1 LKDLFQKKIIIISG
15 HYGTGKTNVSVNL
28 ALRLKEKYD
37 NISITDLDTVNPYF
51 RTADNANYLESKG
64 IKTILPKYA
73 NSNVDIPS
81 LPESLFYIFDS
92 EGKAIVDV
100 GGDDDGA
107 APLGSL
113 RKRIENAGYE
123 MYCVCNFCRPQT
135 STAEETAWLMGA
147 IERMSGLKFT
157 GLINNTNLSYET
169 TPEIILDSVPKMA
182 ELERLTG
189 LKTVFTSVSSTLAP
203 ALDVIPNVFYIENVT
218 KKLY

>member
-1 LKDLFQKKIIIISG
+1 MSNLFQNKIIIISG

-28 ALRLKEKYD
+28 ALKLKEKYND
-37 NISITDLDTVNPYF
+37 ISITDLDTVNPYF
-51 RTADNANYLESKG
+51 RTADNAKQLESKG
-64 IKTILPKYA
+64 IRTIIPKYA

-81 LPESLFYIFDS
+81 LPESLFSIFDS

-107 APLGSL
+107 APLGFM

-135 STAEETAWLMGA
+135 STAEETAELMVA
-147 IERMSGLKFT
+147 IERMSGLKFS

-169 TPEIILDSVPKMA
+169 TPEIILNSIPKME
-182 ELERLTG
+182 ELEKLTG
-189 LKTVFTSVSSTLAP
+189 LKTVMTTALSKFSPTL
-203 ALDVIPNVFYIENVT
+203 DNIPNIEYIDNIT
-218 KKLY
+218 KQLY

>member
-1 LKDLFQKKIIIISG
+1 MKNLFQKKIIIISG

-28 ALRLKEKYD
+28 ALKLKEKYND
-37 NISITDLDTVNPYF
+37 ISITDLDTVNPYF
-51 RTADNANYLESKG
+51 RTADNAKYLESKG

-81 LPESLFYIFDS
+81 LPESLFSIFDS

-107 APLGSL
+107 APLGFM
-113 RKRIENAGYE
+113 RKRVEEAGYE

-135 STAEETAWLMGA
+135 STAEETACLMGA
-147 IERMSGLKFT
+147 IERMSGLKFS

-169 TPEIILDSVPKMA
+169 TPEIVLSSIPKME
-182 ELERLTG
+182 ELEKITG
-189 LKTVFTSVSSTLAP
+189 LKTVFTTALSSLSP
-203 ALDVIPNVFYIENVT
+203 ALDSVPNIVYIENIT
-218 KKLY
+218 KQLY

>member
-1 LKDLFQKKIIIISG
+1 MFDKKIIIISG

-28 ALRLKEKYD
+28 ALKLKEEYED
-37 NISITDLDTVNPYF
+37 ISITDLDTVNPYF
-51 RTADNANYLESKG
+51 RTADNEKYLAERG
-64 IKTILPKYA
+64 IRTILPKYA

-81 LPESLFYIFDS
+81 LPESLFSIFDT

-107 APLGSL
+107 APLGSI
-113 RKRIENAGYE
+113 RERIESSGYE

-135 STAEETAWLMGA
+135 DTAEETAILMSR

-169 TPEIILDSVPKMA
+169 TPDIVLNSMAKMK

-189 LKTVFTSVSSTLAP
+189 LKTVLTTALSKFSP
-203 ALDVIPNVFYIENVT
+203 ALDEIENIFYIENIT
-218 KKLY
+218 KQLY

>member
-1 LKDLFQKKIIIISG
+1 MFDKKIIIISG

-28 ALRLKEKYD
+28 ALKLKEKYD
-37 NISITDLDTVNPYF
+37 DISITDLDTVNPYF
-51 RTADNANYLESKG
+51 RTADNAKYLESKG
-64 IKTILPKYA
+64 IRTILPKYA

-81 LPESLFYIFDS
+81 LPESLFSIFDS

-107 APLGSL
+107 APLGFM
-113 RKRIENAGYE
+113 RKRIEAAGYE

-135 STAEETAWLMGA
+135 STPEETAELMCA

-169 TPEIILDSVPKMA
+169 TPEIIMDSIPKMA
-182 ELERLTG
+182 ELEKITG
-189 LKTVFTSVSSTLAP
+189 LKTIFTSVSESLSP
-203 ALDVIPNVFYIENVT
+203 ALDVLPDVFYIENIT

>member
-1 LKDLFQKKIIIISG
+1 MELFSKKIIIISG

-28 ALRLKEKYD
+28 ALKLKEKYN

-51 RTADNANYLESKG
+51 RTADNAKYLESKG

-81 LPESLFYIFDS
+81 LPESLFSIFDS

-107 APLGSL
+107 APLGFMREKVEKS
-113 RKRIENAGYE
+113 GYE
-123 MYCVCNFCRPQT
+123 MYCVCNFMRPQT
-135 STAEETAWLMGA
+135 STAEETAFLMGA

-169 TPEIILDSVPKMA
+169 TPEIVFDSIPKMK
-182 ELERLTG
+182 ELEQLTG
-189 LKTVFTSVSSTLAP
+189 LKTVFTTALSSLAP
-203 ALDVIPNVFYIENVT
+203 HLDGIENIMYIENIT
-218 KKLY
+218 KQLY

>member
-1 LKDLFQKKIIIISG
+1 MFDKKIIIISG

-28 ALRLKEKYD
+28 ALKLKEKYED
-37 NISITDLDTVNPYF
+37 ISITDLDTVNPYF
-51 RTADNANYLESKG
+51 RTADNAKYLESKG
-64 IKTILPKYA
+64 IRTILPKYA

-81 LPESLFYIFDS
+81 LPESLFSIFDS

-107 APLGSL
+107 APLGFM
-113 RKRIENAGYE
+113 RKRIEDAGYE

-135 STAEETAWLMGA
+135 STPEETAELMGA

-169 TPEIILDSVPKMA
+169 TPEIIMDSIPKMA
-182 ELERLTG
+182 ELEKITG
-189 LKTVFTSVSSTLAP
+189 LKTIFTSVSETLSP
-203 ALDVIPNVFYIENVT
+203 ALDVLPDVFYIENIT

>member
-1 LKDLFQKKIIIISG
+1 MFDKKIIIISG

-28 ALRLKEKYD
+28 ALKLKEKYND
-37 NISITDLDTVNPYF
+37 ISITDLDTVNPYF
-51 RTADNANYLESKG
+51 RTADNAQYLESKG
-64 IKTILPKYA
+64 IKAIIPKYA

-81 LPESLFYIFDS
+81 LPESLFSIFDS

-107 APLGSL
+107 APLGFM

-135 STAEETAWLMGA
+135 STAEETAELMGA

-169 TPEIILDSVPKMA
+169 TPEIILDSIPKMA
-182 ELERLTG
+182 ELERITG
-189 LKTVFTSVSSTLAP
+189 LRTIFTGVSNTLSP
-203 ALDVIPNVFYIENVT
+203 QLDVIPNVFYMENVT

>member
-1 LKDLFQKKIIIISG
+1 MFDKKIIIISG

-28 ALRLKEKYD
+28 ALKLKEKYND
-37 NISITDLDTVNPYF
+37 ISITDLDTVNPYF

-64 IKTILPKYA
+64 IRTILPKYA

-81 LPESLFYIFDS
+81 LPESLFSIFDS

-107 APLGSL
+107 APLGFM
-113 RKRIENAGYE
+113 RKRIESAGYE

-135 STAEETAWLMGA
+135 ATPEETAELMGA
-147 IERMSGLKFT
+147 IEQMSGLKFT

-169 TPEIILDSVPKMA
+169 TPEIVLDSIPKMA
-182 ELERLTG
+182 ELEKITG
-189 LKTVFTSVSSTLAP
+189 LKTIFTSVSETLSP
-203 ALDVIPNVFYIENVT
+203 ALDILPDVFYIENIT

>member
-1 LKDLFQKKIIIISG
+1 MFEKKIIIISG

-28 ALRLKEKYD
+28 ALKLKEKYEE
-37 NISITDLDTVNPYF
+37 ISITDLDTVNPYF
-51 RTADNANYLESKG
+51 RTADNEKYLNSKG

-81 LPESLFYIFDS
+81 LPESLFSIFDT

-107 APLGSL
+107 APLGSI
-113 RKRIENAGYE
+113 KNRIEKSGYE

-135 STAEETAWLMGA
+135 ATAEDTAALMGS

-169 TPEIILDSVPKMA
+169 TAETVLESIPKMA
-182 ELERLTG
+182 ELERITG
-189 LKTVFTSVSSTLAP
+189 LKTIMTTVSETLAP
-203 ALDVIPNVFYIENVT
+203 ALDVLPDVFYIENVT

>member
-1 LKDLFQKKIIIISG
+1 LNDLSQKKIIIISG

-28 ALRLKEKYD
+28 ALKLKEKYND
-37 NISITDLDTVNPYF
+37 ISITDLDTVNPYF
-51 RTADNANYLESKG
+51 RTADNEKYLNEKG

-81 LPESLFYIFDS
+81 LPESLFSIFDS

-113 RKRIENAGYE
+113 KKRIENSGYE
-123 MYCVCNFCRPQT
+123 MYCVCNFCRQQT
-135 STAEETAWLMGA
+135 STAEENAYLMAA
-147 IERMSGLKFT
+147 IERMSGLKFS

-169 TPEIILDSVPKMA
+169 TPEIVFESLPKMA
-182 ELERLTG
+182 ELEKLTG
-189 LKTVFTSVSSTLAP
+189 LKTVFTTAMSSLAP
-203 ALDVIPNVFYIENVT
+203 KLDSIPNIVYIENIT